1 MIQDRT
7 SSTMKKKFAT
17 IGLYCKP
24 HDTEAFKVQQALY
37 NWLDQQK
44 YALLV
49 EQNVPLAIDPAQLI
63 SLNQLGE
70 QANLV
75 IVIGGDGHMLGAARV
90 LSRYDVAVIGINRG
104 HLGFLTDIL
113 PDDFITPLQ
122 QVLAGEY
129 VLEKRFLLDNE
140 VHRHGQVKSHN
151 AAMNEA
157 VLHAGKVAHMF
168 EFEVFIDDKLMYS
181 QRADGLIVA
190 TPTGSTAYA
199 LSAGGTIASPDLDI
213 LMLLPMFPHTL
224 AARPIAISADR
235 VIRINSAP
243 IEHQEQRLS
252 CDGQVQLPVLPGD
265 TVMIKRSRHQLQLVH
280 PPSYDYFNVLHSK
293 LNWGS
298 KLY

>member
-1 MIQDRT
+1 
-7 SSTMKKKFAT
+7 MKKKFVT
-17 IGLYCKP
+17 LGLYCKP
-24 HDTEAFKVQQALY
+24 HDPEAFKVQQALY
-37 NWLDQQK
+37 TWLEQQQ
-44 YALLV
+44 YQLLV
-49 EQNVPLAIDPAQLI
+49 EQNAPLDIAPSQLI
-63 SLNQLGE
+63 SLENLGE
-70 QANLV
+70 QADLV

-90 LSRYDVAVIGINRG
+90 LSRYDVAVIGVNRG

-113 PDDFITPLQ
+113 PVNFMEPLS
-122 QVLAGEY
+122 QVLAGDY
-129 VLEKRFLLDNE
+129 ILEKRFLLDNE
-140 VHRHGQVKSHN
+140 VHRHGQLKSHN

-168 EFEVFIDDKLMYS
+168 EFEVCIDDKLMYS

-235 VIRINSAP
+235 IIKINSAP
-243 IEHQEQRLS
+243 VENQEQRLS
-252 CDGQVQLPVLPGD
+252 CDGQIQLPVLPGD
-265 TVMIKRSRHQLQLVH
+265 TVIIKRSRHELQLIH
-280 PPSYDYFNVLHSK
+280 PPGYDYFGVLHSK